1 MVLGA
6 HLNLPS
12 FGECDKREGGEK
24 RAGFELIAVRK
35 RIPEG
40 EWEAWCAD
48 NIHRSYRDIQRMMAM
63 ARTGDPE
70 AAAEEER
77 AKRRKGMRASRA
89 AHVGRPPNDA
99 SAVERLFSRFL
110 QFDETENEEF
120 LALVRKEM
128 GR

>member
-63 ARTGDPE
+63 ARTGDPA

-77 AKRRKGMRASRA
+77 AKRRDGMRASRA
-89 AHVGRPPNDA
+89 AHVGRPLTMPARSN
-99 SAVERLFSRFL
+99 VFFQEFL
-110 QFDETENEEF
+110 QFDETEKEEF